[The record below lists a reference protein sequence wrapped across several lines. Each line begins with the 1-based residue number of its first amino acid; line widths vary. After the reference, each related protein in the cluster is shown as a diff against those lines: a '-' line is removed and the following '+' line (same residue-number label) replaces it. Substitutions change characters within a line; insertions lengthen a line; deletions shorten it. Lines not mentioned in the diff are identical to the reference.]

1 MTGRRRLFRDSSS
14 TLTLW
19 SYGPRSKS
27 IGRVRPAQRFGQNVR
42 KRREELDMT
51 QEDLAHAASMHPTAI
66 SHIELGKRDA
76 RFNNIVRIAGA
87 LKVSPATLFD
97 GI

>member
-1 MTGRRRLFRDSSS
+1 M
-14 TLTLW
+14 
-19 SYGPRSKS
+19 
-27 IGRVRPAQRFGQNVR
+27 RPAQRFGKNVR

-76 RFNNIVRIAGA
+76 RFNNIVRLAAA
-87 LKVSPATLFD
+87 LEIRPGDLFD
-97 GI
+97 GVAG